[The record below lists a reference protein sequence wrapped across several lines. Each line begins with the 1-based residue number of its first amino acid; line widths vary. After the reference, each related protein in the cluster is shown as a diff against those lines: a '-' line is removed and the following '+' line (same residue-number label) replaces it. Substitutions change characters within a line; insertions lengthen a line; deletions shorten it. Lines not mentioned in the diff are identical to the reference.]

1 MASFDTIAAISTPPG
16 IGGIAVIRLS
26 GKNALEITERIFRG
40 TRAPRD
46 VETHRIIYGR
56 IVDCNSD
63 EIDEVLV
70 SILHGP
76 HTYTGEDVVEISC
89 HGGFVPAQRILEA
102 CITAGA
108 RMAERGEFTKR
119 AFLNGRVDL
128 TQAEAVLDIVSAKTA
143 QGLRS
148 ALFQRNGAFSRKIRK
163 LKESLLGNLMV
174 IELMLDFANED
185 LLLPER
191 GSVRSSL
198 QETLGLIDELI
209 YEGRRAVVLR
219 EGMSAA
225 IVGRPNVGKSSL
237 LNALL
242 LEERAIV
249 TPLPGTTTDVIE
261 GWIDVEGIPLKLYDT
276 CGFQDAEN
284 IVEKMGIEKTEETIA
299 ATTFVLFML
308 DGSEAITDEDRR
320 IFSRASCKP
329 MVVVVN
335 KSDLPRRIDLN
346 AILNGATYP
355 VCVLSAKEHAGIG
368 QLNAAILK
376 LMNAEEIT
384 TDEPVPTRS
393 RHIELLSK
401 ARECLEKALRGMDGG
416 NTPELV
422 AFDIREATKALAE
435 IIGEVTPQQVL
446 DAIFLRFCI
455 GK

>member
-1 MASFDTIAAISTPPG
+1 
-16 IGGIAVIRLS
+16 
-26 GKNALEITERIFRG
+26 
-40 TRAPRD
+40 
-46 VETHRIIYGR
+46 
-56 IVDCNSD
+56 VDCNSD

-163 LKESLLGNLMV
+163 LKESLLGNLTV

-249 TPLPGTTTDVIE
+249 TPLPGTTTDVIS
-261 GWIDVEGIPLKLYDT
+261 WRRW
-276 CGFQDAEN
+276 
-284 IVEKMGIEKTEETIA
+284 
-299 ATTFVLFML
+299 
-308 DGSEAITDEDRR
+308 GSR
-320 IFSRASCKP
+320 KP
-329 MVVVVN
+329 
-335 KSDLPRRIDLN
+335 R
-346 AILNGATYP
+346 
-355 VCVLSAKEHAGIG
+355 
-368 QLNAAILK
+368 
-376 LMNAEEIT
+376 
-384 TDEPVPTRS
+384 TRS
-393 RHIELLSK
+393 RQRPLCFS
-401 ARECLEKALRGMDGG
+401 CLMVLRRSRMKIGG
-416 NTPELV
+416 YFLV
-422 AFDIREATKALAE
+422 HPASRWL
-435 IIGEVTPQQVL
+435 
-446 DAIFLRFCI
+446 
-455 GK
+455 